1 MLCSI
6 LHCLPFPLIVPTR
19 ENYLRTIKKW
29 TDRWNYFV
37 VGTLS
42 SWSPDNITWWR
53 TWRRVYVDSGPS
65 LYKNKSYCLPRS
77 WERSEYWYFYSFVL
91 DFEAYP
97 FRLSQ
102 TFYSIA
108 VYHYFYFCYQMLHLT
123 SCLLRHYFY
132 FKEPLE
138 FVVSPLRIT
147 GLIIIIIYN
156 KCNSNWIMSIKEL
169 GLS

>member
-1 MLCSI
+1 MFNTALFTFSI
-6 LHCLPFPLIVPTR
+6 NSPNTKNC
-19 ENYLRTIKKW
+19 TIKKW

-53 TWRRVYVDSGPS
+53 TWRRVFIDSGPS
-65 LYKNKSYCLPRS
+65 LYKNKSYCLPRG
-77 WERSEYWYFYSFVL
+77 WERSDYWYFYFFVL

-108 VYHYFYFCYQMLHLT
+108 VFYYQKHLMLFASVLFLKGT
-123 SCLLRHYFY
+123 TWICCLA
-132 FKEPLE
+132 
-138 FVVSPLRIT
+138 
-147 GLIIIIIYN
+147 
-156 KCNSNWIMSIKEL
+156 IKTL
-169 GLS
+169 LV